1 MTPVKIVVDSSVI
14 VKWLNQDKEDSLGKA
29 DKLLANSQAGK
40 IMLLAP
46 ELAKYEVGNVLK
58 FSKKLS
64 LEQAEIA
71 LTELFR
77 IPVTFIPQSVE
88 LTLETLRL
96 VFALDITYYDASF
109 LSLAR
114 QFDATLITDNIKH
127 QGRKSDIKVVSL
139 KDY

>member
-14 VKWLNQDKEDSLGKA
+14 VKWLNQDKEDGLDKA

-40 IMLLAP
+40 VMLLAP

-58 FSKKLS
+58 FGKKLS

-71 LTELFR
+71 LTELFK

-96 VFALDITYYDASF
+96 AFALDITYYDASF
-109 LSLAR
+109 LSLAK
-114 QFDATLITDNIKH
+114 QFDAALITDNIKH